1 MINQVF
7 CLVVAGINL
16 SPNQLATRSIIDSL
30 RHLIIKKDMRLKK
43 LKTFSQKKAT
53 VFMEQQADK
62 ENEIMAIVHEI
73 RSPLTAIKL
82 TNYLMQEASRKE
94 EPDRSLMQS
103 YLMIVAQN
111 IERIEKYL
119 TEALTYKT
127 GEAVFELVNVCECL
141 DKAISQAQD
150 RIYLSAITL
159 HKNCNNDHWVH
170 GNAEKLSTAFL
181 NLIINSVEAIKP
193 GKGTIWI
200 SIYEINNTV
209 RITFKDNGVG
219 MEPGIVAKIFDP
231 NFSTK
236 DGIGIG
242 LFNVKEIM
250 DLHKAHIVVDSLP
263 DVGTSISILFTNIPD
278 KKNRTISIIDGVP
291 YSNSINH

>member
-1 MINQVF
+1 
-7 CLVVAGINL
+7 
-16 SPNQLATRSIIDSL
+16 
-30 RHLIIKKDMRLKK
+30 MRLKR
-43 LKTFSQKKAT
+43 LKTFNQKKAT
-53 VFMEQQADK
+53 VIMEQQADK
-62 ENEIMAIVHEI
+62 ENAIMAIVHEI

-82 TNYLMQEASRKE
+82 TNHLMREASNKE
-94 EPDRSLMQS
+94 EFDRLLMQS

-111 IERIEKYL
+111 IERIEKHL
-119 TEALTYKT
+119 KEALTYKGRET
-127 GEAVFELVNVCECL
+127 ILEVVNVCDCL
-141 DKAISQAQD
+141 GSAIGQSQD
-150 RIYLSAITL
+150 RIHLSGITL
-159 HKNCNNDHWVH
+159 HNNCNDDHWVH
-170 GNAEKLSTAFL
+170 GNAEKLTTAFL
-181 NLIINSVEAIKP
+181 NLIINSVEAIKSGN
-193 GKGTIWI
+193 GKIWI
-200 SIYEINNTV
+200 SVYEANSTV

-263 DVGTSISILFTNIPD
+263 DVGTSISILFTNVPD